1 MNGGAEPVRAS
12 AHDQQAWD
20 KMDKAMPDTD
30 GQPAN
35 PATGDAA
42 IAAAP
47 DLVTAAHR
55 PGVDPCDVACAA
67 LPALIVGDLAPRE
80 TAWLADHT
88 ADCRDCATERDR
100 YEHVGTALDRMFS
113 STTDLAP
120 PSCSMPRRPV
130 AHCTRVDSPVG
141 PLLVAASDAG
151 VCEIDFAINETESTF
166 RQHLTQRGFAPR
178 SANPT
183 QETDSTLSRVTT
195 QLREYFAGARNEF
208 DLPVDLSGL
217 TPFQQSVL
225 EATADVPFGRLDT
238 YQGIASRIG
247 KPRATRAV
255 GNALGRNP
263 IPVVVPCHRIVR
275 SDHSIGGYTGGLP
288 IKQHLLALEGTQLI

>member
-1 MNGGAEPVRAS
+1 
-12 AHDQQAWD
+12 
-20 KMDKAMPDTD
+20 MPDTD

-42 IAAAP
+42 IDAAP

-67 LPALIVGDLAPRE
+67 LPALIVGDLAPPE

-88 ADCRDCATERDR
+88 ADCRYCATERDR

-113 STTDLAP
+113 STTEFAP
-120 PSCSMPRRPV
+120 PPCSTPRRPV
-130 AHCTRVDSPVG
+130 AHCTRLDSPVG
-141 PLLVAASDAG
+141 PLFVAASEAG
-151 VCEIDFAINETESTF
+151 VCEIDFAVNESETAF
-166 RQHLTQRGFAPR
+166 RQRLAQRGFAPR
-178 SANPT
+178 AASPS
-183 QETDSTLSRVTT
+183 QETDTSLTRVAT
-195 QLREYFAGARNEF
+195 QLREYFAGERDAF

-225 EATADVPFGRLDT
+225 EATAGVPFGRLET

-247 KPRATRAV
+247 KPSATRAV

-275 SDHSIGGYTGGLP
+275 SDHSIGGYTGGLH